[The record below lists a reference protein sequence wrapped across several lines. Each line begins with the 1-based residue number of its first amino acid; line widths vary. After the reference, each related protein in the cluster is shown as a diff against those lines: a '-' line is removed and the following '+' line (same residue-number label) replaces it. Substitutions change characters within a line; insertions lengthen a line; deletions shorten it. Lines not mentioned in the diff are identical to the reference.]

1 MEEGRHEKW
10 PFQLVNI
17 AIAER
22 NGGSLTVLHIFELGP
37 TKQFILKET
46 DRERERERD
55 REEDKQ
61 RQTREREEKTVYKL
75 NRDS

>member
-22 NGGSLTVLHIFELGP
+22 NCGSLTVLHIFELGP

-46 DRERERERD
+46 ERKRPCLQDEQIVVTQ
-55 REEDKQ
+55 K
-61 RQTREREEKTVYKL
+61 KIK
-75 NRDS
+75 